1 MPEQYLGESQIKLL
15 FMLSALNGHMFLR
28 SASTCCM
35 INFTTTMAAYISGA
49 AMLAIWIVF
58 EHNSALNGILG
69 SLVSI
74 TTNCSVVNTPHAG
87 ITMLDLRKSLYY
99 QQAAIS
105 LCTSSKH
112 TQPKHYI
119 AVATRPIP
127 SVPLAPSDL
136 RNTRVVHL
144 TEEKEVF
151 YIHLYIYAHTRARAS
166 CSSPAS
172 LPPSSRLCPLCSV
185 PPVCSSTSQI
195 HTLSWFHRKR
205 DLRSSKRK
213 RESGN
218 TEYLCKI
225 RQCTRINTQSYTSTH
240 AYISDS

>member
-35 INFTTTMAAYISGA
+35 INFTTTMAAYISSA

-99 QQAAIS
+99 QQAAIV

-151 YIHLYIYAHTRARAS
+151 YLHLYIYIYVHTHTHTS

-185 PPVCSSTSQI
+185 PPV
-195 HTLSWFHRKR
+195 LVLF
-205 DLRSSKRK
+205 
-213 RESGN
+213 N
-218 TEYLCKI
+218 V
-225 RQCTRINTQSYTSTH
+225 TST
-240 AYISDS
+240 YFVMVS

>member
-1 MPEQYLGESQIKLL
+1 MVLGTLVLWFAWSGFKCSSTPV
-15 FMLSALNGHMFLR
+15 LSTNVANL
-28 SASTCCM
+28 AAKTA
-35 INFTTTMAAYISGA
+35 FTTTMTACISSA

-99 QQAAIS
+99 QQATIV
-105 LCTSSKH
+105 LCTSSKR

-127 SVPLAPSDL
+127 SVPLAPSVL

-151 YIHLYIYAHTRARAS
+151 YFHLYYMYTHTHTS

-172 LPPSSRLCPLCSV
+172 LPPSSRLCPLCSL
-185 PPVCSSTSQI
+185 PPV
-195 HTLSWFHRKR
+195 LVLF
-205 DLRSSKRK
+205 
-213 RESGN
+213 N
-218 TEYLCKI
+218 V
-225 RQCTRINTQSYTSTH
+225 TSTYFVM
-240 AYISDS
+240 AS